1 MLAMAYLGRFVT
13 THVPQA
19 SIRRFSTRFVAMTR
33 VGDRLTC
40 YAEPVDDGDV
50 GTARRYTLRVVS
62 HTGEVKLV
70 GELEVND
77 HEAPII

>member
-1 MLAMAYLGRFVT
+1 
-13 THVPQA
+13 
-19 SIRRFSTRFVAMTR
+19 MTR

-40 YAEPVDDGDV
+40 YAEPADGR
-50 GTARRYTLRVVS
+50 TTWARARRYTLRVVS